1 MIKSVKA
8 KSNNQEKKLAKKIG
22 ATQVPASGA
31 VRFGGYD
38 LNHPLACIE
47 AKYTDE
53 IHYTLKFSDLEK
65 IRKIALNKNKMPV
78 LVIEFRQLGTAYAVV
93 DTSSIIFAGAINSK
107 IIDITTKTIKFSEST
122 LRAETG
128 AARVILNWVNESKGK
143 LWHVMEFN
151 SFNKEYLLP
160 KPAEEV
166 TKEVTT
172 NGNTT
177 TTTN

>member
-53 IHYTLKFSDLEK
+53 IHYTLKFNDLEK
-65 IRKIALNKNKMPV
+65 IRKIALSKNKIPV

-93 DTSSIIFAGAINSK
+93 DALCIREATTGK
-107 IIDITTKTIKFSEST
+107 PIDVTTKTIKFSEST

-143 LWHVMEFN
+143 LWHVIEFN
-151 SFNKEYLLP
+151 LFNKEYLLP
-160 KPAEEV
+160 KPAEELA
-166 TKEVTT
+166 KEAT